1 MTAHWQLNRAGLF
14 WLVVAFC
21 VITAMHFDH
30 LPPWINAA
38 GVVVVVWRIQLYRG
52 AWSPPGRLMRFLL
65 MALCVMGLL
74 VEYGKPTGLEPMVA
88 LLASTFA
95 LKLLEMNS
103 KRDSYL
109 VVFMAFF
116 LSLLLALF
124 DQSIRSA
131 LFMAIC
137 LLLST
142 AALIGLHGQGVEYRL
157 WRPLRSASI
166 LLLQAVP
173 LMVLMFLVMPRI
185 GALWSVP
192 QNNHSA
198 KTGMSETVSPGDF
211 SKLAR
216 SAKLAFRVSFEGEV
230 PPRHQLYWRGLILS
244 NFDGRQWS
252 GAGAQGYGRESLLW
266 WHGEPVP
273 DWNKLVERR
282 SNRVEYEVIIEPTQQ
297 AWLFALSTPQPKSR
311 DVALTRDFRLIAR
324 RPLAAKTRYRVQSWL
339 DYRLSPD
346 SLTRWR
352 RAVELNIPEGFNP
365 QTVVLARQ
373 WRSENLDEHTLIRRV
388 LGLYNEQFV
397 YTLEPPPLGKHS
409 VDEFLFASKRGFCE
423 HFASS
428 FVFFMRAAS
437 VPARVVVGYQG
448 GEVHPDGYLLVR
460 QYDAHAWAEV
470 WIEGEGWI
478 RVDPT
483 AAVAPE
489 RIEGSLAD
497 ILGEEQ
503 EFLADSPLSLVRFR
517 HINWL
522 NNVRLRLESMNY
534 AWARWVLGYD
544 KEQDNILKNWFG
556 DTSPVRI
563 ALWLL
568 CVGGAIIGALSW
580 LYLRQSVASRHDELD
595 QLFLRVCRQLEKAG
609 YPRKTGEG
617 PQAYAERVAASRPDI
632 ARQVTAINRRYQRMR
647 YGGEPHQTDGTQA
660 RGKAI

>member
-1 MTAHWQLNRAGLF
+1 
-14 WLVVAFC
+14 
-21 VITAMHFDH
+21 
-30 LPPWINAA
+30 
-38 GVVVVVWRIQLYRG
+38 
-52 AWSPPGRLMRFLL
+52 
-65 MALCVMGLL
+65 
-74 VEYGKPTGLEPMVA
+74 
-88 LLASTFA
+88 
-95 LKLLEMNS
+95 
-103 KRDSYL
+103 
-109 VVFMAFF
+109 
-116 LSLLLALF
+116 
-124 DQSIRSA
+124 
-131 LFMAIC
+131 
-137 LLLST
+137 
-142 AALIGLHGQGVEYRL
+142 
-157 WRPLRSASI
+157 
-166 LLLQAVP
+166 
-173 LMVLMFLVMPRI
+173 
-185 GALWSVP
+185 
-192 QNNHSA
+192 
-198 KTGMSETVSPGDF
+198 
-211 SKLAR
+211 
-216 SAKLAFRVSFEGEV
+216 
-230 PPRHQLYWRGLILS
+230 
-244 NFDGRQWS
+244 
-252 GAGAQGYGRESLLW
+252 
-266 WHGEPVP
+266 
-273 DWNKLVERR
+273 
-282 SNRVEYEVIIEPTQQ
+282 
-297 AWLFALSTPQPKSR
+297 
-311 DVALTRDFRLIAR
+311 
-324 RPLAAKTRYRVQSWL
+324 
-339 DYRLSPD
+339 
-346 SLTRWR
+346 
-352 RAVELNIPEGFNP
+352 
-365 QTVVLARQ
+365 
-373 WRSENLDEHTLIRRV
+373 
-388 LGLYNEQFV
+388 
-397 YTLEPPPLGKHS
+397 
-409 VDEFLFASKRGFCE
+409 
-423 HFASS
+423 
-428 FVFFMRAAS
+428 MRAAS

-647 YGGEPHQTDGTQA
+647 YGGESLTRLTELRRAVKQF
-660 RGKAI
+660 KASKTGA